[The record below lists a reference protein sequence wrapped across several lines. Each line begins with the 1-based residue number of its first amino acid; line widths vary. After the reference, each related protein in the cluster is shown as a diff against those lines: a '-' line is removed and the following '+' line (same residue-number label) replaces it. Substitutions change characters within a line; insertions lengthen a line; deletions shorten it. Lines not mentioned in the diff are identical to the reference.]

1 MPVRRIQGHLESVFG
16 LSISVGAIEYA
27 LRTVA
32 TKGAAAAEAIR
43 KQTRDSAVVH
53 ADETG
58 WRENGQNRCVWVLA
72 TAKARYF
79 ENGRRNNE
87 QIDSMLGKSFSGIL
101 AGDFYKAYDHLLAEH
116 QRCWAHLL
124 RDIRESV
131 ARYPKNR
138 TLARWAHRLNRL
150 YRSARANPARSS
162 PENRAIRKRLERM
175 AIRICQPFIDS
186 DVSQRTLCERILRYV
201 HELFTFVVNRQVPP
215 TNNEAERSLRPLV
228 ISRKV
233 WGDTRSA
240 EGSIDAM
247 RRATLVDTWRV
258 RGLSPFLEVK
268 KLLLSPQI

>member
-1 MPVRRIQGHLESVFG
+1 MIEVVLSPAQVTEHVVVESVCPFCAKRCVPKLGVKDGILGRHRFGPKLLALIVTLHEEGRMPVRRIQGHLESVFG

-124 RDIRESV
+124 RDIRE
-131 ARYPKNR
+131 
-138 TLARWAHRLNRL
+138 
-150 YRSARANPARSS
+150 
-162 PENRAIRKRLERM
+162 
-175 AIRICQPFIDS
+175 
-186 DVSQRTLCERILRYV
+186 
-201 HELFTFVVNRQVPP
+201 
-215 TNNEAERSLRPLV
+215 
-228 ISRKV
+228 
-233 WGDTRSA
+233 
-240 EGSIDAM
+240 
-247 RRATLVDTWRV
+247 
-258 RGLSPFLEVK
+258 
-268 KLLLSPQI
+268 